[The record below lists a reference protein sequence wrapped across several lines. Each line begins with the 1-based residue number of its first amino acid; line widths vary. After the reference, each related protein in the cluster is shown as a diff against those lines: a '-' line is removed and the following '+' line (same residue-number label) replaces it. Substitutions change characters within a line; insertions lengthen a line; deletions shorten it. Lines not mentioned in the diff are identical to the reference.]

1 MVKVAGS
8 SRSWALLGAL
18 AAFAAAPPIGCMPD
32 PGTGDGGGIYADTAV
47 AATAEDVLAQVG
59 PGVIAPA
66 LARARADHG
75 ALRGALDAWAA
86 APTDAAAQAEAQA
99 AFAAALGAWQA
110 LEPMQVGPAGSSL
123 TVAGGEDR
131 RDAIY
136 SWPSINPC
144 RVDQVTAEGDYAA
157 PDFFTANLVHVYGY
171 DTLEHLLWAGPDNVC
186 PGQVAINAD
195 GTWDALGAAG
205 VAERRAAYAQVVAEG
220 IDAQL
225 AALEAAWGPD
235 GAWSAAL
242 AGGPGTPYADTQSA
256 LNAVF
261 VALFYLETTAKDRKL
276 LQPLGGKDCG
286 AEACP
291 EDLEALPSG
300 LGATFLAANLRGFRA
315 LFTGGDGVGLDD
327 LLTELGHG
335 DLAAKILADTDAA
348 LALADAIDTPL
359 VTLLETD
366 RAQVQALH
374 DAVKAVCDDLKGDLA
389 TVLSLQVPADAA
401 GDND

>member
-1 MVKVAGS
+1 MVKAAGS
-8 SRSWALLGAL
+8 TRSWALLGTL
-18 AAFAAAPPIGCMPD
+18 AAFAAAPPLGCMPE
-32 PGTGDGGGIYADTAV
+32 PAKGGGNGLYDDTAV

-66 LARARADHG
+66 LAEARAAHG
-75 ALRGALDAWAA
+75 ALRTALGAWAA
-86 APTDAAAQAEAQA
+86 DPSDPTARAAAQA
-99 AFAAALGAWQA
+99 AFGAALGAWQVV
-110 LEPMQVGPAGSSL
+110 EPMQLGPAGSSL

-136 SWPSINPC
+136 SWPSVNPC
-144 RVDQVTAEGDYAA
+144 RVDQVTVDGAYEAA
-157 PDFFTANLVHVYGY
+157 DFFTANLVNVYGY
-171 DTLEHLLWAGPDNVC
+171 DALEHLLWAGPDNVC

-195 GTWDALGAAG
+195 GTWDALGPAG
-205 VAERRAAYAQVVAEG
+205 VEERRAAYAVAVADG

-225 AALEAAWGPD
+225 GALESAWGAD

-242 AGGPGTPYADTQSA
+242 IGGPGTPYADTQAA

-261 VALFYLETTAKDRKL
+261 VALFYLETMTKDRKL

-300 LGATFLAANLRGFRA
+300 LGAAFIAANLRGFRA

-327 LLTELGHG
+327 LLVELGHE
-335 DLAAKILADTDAA
+335 DLSAEILTDTDAA
-348 LALADAIDTPL
+348 IALATAIDTPL

-389 TVLSLQVPADAA
+389 TVLSLQVPSEAA